1 MPIHLI
7 WGDDYEASNGEI
19 EEIIQTVIDPAWKS
33 FNHSQ
38 IDGNDPKQILRALE
52 EVQSAPLGDGGRI
65 VLVRRS
71 PFCNNCSI
79 ELANKLEQAI
89 ALIPDDTH
97 LILNNSNK
105 PDKRLKTTKLI
116 QKTIQ
121 LNSLSNEKSFILPQP
136 WDING
141 QRKLVKNI
149 LYRLNLRMNNETID
163 LTIESIG
170 NDSLLINTELQKLS
184 LLAEAMN
191 KNSNIN
197 KTQEISEDIVKK
209 IIQNNSTNA
218 LEIANFLLKEERI
231 VALNKIQ
238 SLLKNGEPAL
248 RLISTLTGQA
258 RGWLWVHLL
267 DSQGHH
273 DVKEIA
279 KLAGIANPK
288 RIFVIRKQIQG
299 KSLKTLLELMKKLLK
314 IEVSIKSGSNP
325 INSFKDNLLT
335 ESKFL
340 TDNWNNQ

>member
-7 WGDDYEASNGEI
+7 WGDDYEACNREI
-19 EEIIQTVIDPAWKS
+19 EEIIQTVIDPVWKS
-33 FNHSQ
+33 FNYSQ
-38 IDGNDPKQILRALE
+38 IDGNDPKQSLRALE
-52 EVQSAPLGDGGRI
+52 EVQSAPLGGGGRV

-71 PFCNNCSI
+71 SFCNGCSI
-79 ELANKLEQAI
+79 ELADKLVQAI
-89 ALIPDDTH
+89 TLIPDNTH

-116 QKTIQ
+116 QKIIQ
-121 LNSLSNEKSFILPQP
+121 SNSLSKEKSFVLPLP
-136 WDING
+136 WDIKG
-141 QRKLVKNI
+141 QRNLVKNI
-149 LYRLNLRMNNETID
+149 LYRLNLKMNQAAID
-163 LTIESIG
+163 LTIEFIG
-170 NDSLLINTELQKLS
+170 NDSSLINTELQKLK

-191 KNSNIN
+191 QKSN
-197 KTQEISEDIVKK
+197 KSEPQEISEELVNKLIP
-209 IIQNNSTNA
+209 NNSTNA

-231 VALNKIQ
+231 IALNKIQ

-248 RLISTLTGQA
+248 RLIATLTGQA

-267 DSQGHH
+267 DSQGHQN
-273 DVKEIA
+273 VEEIA

-299 KSLKTLLELMKKLLK
+299 KSLEALLDLMKKLLK
-314 IEVSIKSGSNP
+314 IEASVKSGSNP

-340 TDNWNNQ
+340 TNN